1 LRKNDFTAPK
11 APRREFE
18 NVKLLLR
25 PSDRI
30 RVSNDTKTYY
40 SKNDT
45 LPSIRKKYKN
55 INKRKY
61 LIIY

>member
-1 LRKNDFTAPK
+1 MNLVEKKYWEKKDFTAPK
-11 APRREFE
+11 AQRREIE
-18 NVKLLLR
+18 KLKLLLR
-25 PSDRI
+25 PSARI

-55 INKRKY
+55 IN
-61 LIIY
+61 